1 MFPDGTTLKG
11 VAWVTPL
18 IIGFV
23 IAIALIATAALVY
36 VKRAASNL
44 NTTSNKLPVNLTP
57 ILFGGRDQGKKTVT
71 PNLREF
77 QLVSGQEGHTQHVN
91 RRRKTVS
98 SISRKNI
105 LFPLYFCNQKLF
117 FKSFSLRSVFGVYQ
131 IL

>member
-1 MFPDGTTLKG
+1 M
-11 VAWVTPL
+11 AWVTPL

-23 IAIALIATAALVY
+23 VAIALIATAALVY

-98 SISRKNI
+98 SISRKKI
-105 LFPLYFCNQKLF
+105 FCFHFIFVNGNY
-117 FKSFSLRSVFGVYQ
+117 S
-131 IL
+131 

>member
-1 MFPDGTTLKG
+1 MKSPKADILPFIFFFPDGTTLKG

-57 ILFGGRDQGKKTVT
+57 ILFGAGRDQGKKTAT

-98 SISRKNI
+98 DTGCRIWM
-105 LFPLYFCNQKLF
+105 
-117 FKSFSLRSVFGVYQ
+117 G
-131 IL
+131 

>member
-1 MFPDGTTLKG
+1 M
-11 VAWVTPL
+11 AWVTPL

-23 IAIALIATAALVY
+23 VAIALIATAALVY

-98 SISRKNI
+98 SISRKKI
-105 LFPLYFCNQKLF
+105 FLFPLYFCKRKLF
-117 FKSFSLRSVFGVYQ
+117 VIFFSFV
-131 IL
+131 

>member
-1 MFPDGTTLKG
+1 M
-11 VAWVTPL
+11 AWVTPL

-23 IAIALIATAALVY
+23 VAIALIATAALVY

-105 LFPLYFCNQKLF
+105 LFPLYFCNQKSF

>member
-1 MFPDGTTLKG
+1 M
-11 VAWVTPL
+11 AWVTPL

-23 IAIALIATAALVY
+23 VAIALIATAALVY

-98 SISRKNI
+98 SISRKKI
-105 LFPLYFCNQKLF
+105 FFLFPLYYCKRKLF
-117 FKSFSLRSVFGVYQ
+117 LIFFLLLGQYLGFVKYFE
-131 IL
+131 

>member
-1 MFPDGTTLKG
+1 MAFIAFKPNEIYYSFLLSDGTTLKG

-23 IAIALIATAALVY
+23 VAIALIATAALVY

-98 SISRKNI
+98 SISRKKNFVST
-105 LFPLYFCNQKLF
+105 LFL
-117 FKSFSLRSVFGVYQ
+117 
-131 IL
+131 

>member
-23 IAIALIATAALVY
+23 VAIALIATAALVY

-44 NTTSNKLPVNLTP
+44 STTSNKLPVNLTP
-57 ILFGGRDQGKKTVT
+57 ILFGGGRDQGKKTAT

-91 RRRKTVS
+91 RRRKTVR
-98 SISRKNI
+98 I
-105 LFPLYFCNQKLF
+105 F
-117 FKSFSLRSVFGVYQ
+117 FGNML
-131 IL
+131 

>member
-1 MFPDGTTLKG
+1 M
-11 VAWVTPL
+11 AWVTPL

-23 IAIALIATAALVY
+23 VAIALIATAALVY

-57 ILFGGRDQGKKTVT
+57 ILFGGREQGKKTVT

-105 LFPLYFCNQKLF
+105 LFPLYFCNQKSF

>member
-1 MFPDGTTLKG
+1 M
-11 VAWVTPL
+11 AWVTPL

-23 IAIALIATAALVY
+23 VAIALIATAALVY

-98 SISRKNI
+98 SISRKKIFCFHFIFVNGNYSQFFFLLGQYLGFI
-105 LFPLYFCNQKLF
+105 KYFE
-117 FKSFSLRSVFGVYQ
+117 
-131 IL
+131 

>member
-1 MFPDGTTLKG
+1 M
-11 VAWVTPL
+11 AWVTPL

-57 ILFGGRDQGKKTVT
+57 ILFGAGRDQGKKTAT

-91 RRRKTVS
+91 RRRKTVRNIYNHGTYMHTIS
-98 SISRKNI
+98 EHALIEKKFIWSIG
-105 LFPLYFCNQKLF
+105 Y
-117 FKSFSLRSVFGVYQ
+117 
-131 IL
+131 